1 MAGRFPG
8 AATVAEFWQNQIRGV
23 EAISRFGIEDLE
35 ISKASAALADPN
47 YVPARS
53 VLNGVDSFDADFFG
67 IYPRE
72 AELMDPQ
79 QRLFLES
86 CWQTF
91 EDAGYDPSTFSGSI
105 GVYAGSSPSTYFLSR
120 LCARPGFI
128 EKFTN
133 GYQVDNYVEM
143 IGNSLDFLAT
153 RVSYVLNLRGPSFT
167 ILSACST
174 SLVAVTQACQSLL
187 TYQCDM
193 ALAGG
198 VSITLPQRRGTF
210 YQEGGMVSPD
220 GHCRAFDVAASGTVF
235 GSGVATV
242 LLKRLEDALRD
253 NDQIYSVIRGF
264 GVNNDGAAK
273 VGYTAPS
280 VEGQSRAIAMA
291 QAAAGIEP
299 DSIGYIEA
307 HGTGTPLGDPIEL
320 SALTKV
326 FRTQTS
332 KKQYCVIGT
341 AKTNVGHLDAAAG
354 VTGLIN
360 ATHIVRHG
368 VFPPTL
374 HFKAPNANFDLENSP
389 FFVNTALSHWKPNGG
404 PRRAGVSSFGV
415 GGTNAHVVIEQAPDR
430 QTTPSTKSAHLF
442 VLSARTEAALD
453 RATENLAAHLSA
465 HPDINLADA
474 AWTLQ
479 IGRREFAHRR
489 AVAARN
495 VKEAIT
501 ALSSRVRPRAPVR
514 SQPKGCPVGFLFPG
528 QGSQHVNMGREIY
541 RTEPVFRDAV
551 DRCSNIL
558 RPHLG
563 VDLRSLLYPADNAT
577 AADKRRVTD
586 TVIAQPAL
594 FTIEYALAQ
603 LWKAWGVR
611 PNAML
616 GHSIGEFVAACLAG
630 VFDLDDALAVIAARG
645 RMMQQLPPG
654 GMLSVRLSE
663 AELRRRLPGSLSI
676 AAVNSPS
683 LCVAAGP
690 SNALGEFEQV
700 LAREGIA
707 VRPLTTSH
715 AFHSAMMDPLIEP
728 FTEIVAKVRLKPPQ
742 IPYVSSVTGTWITDR
757 EATDP
762 RYWARHAREPVKFS
776 SAVDELLKDPEAA
789 LVEVGPGNVLSTLA
803 RQHVAASADRT
814 VVPSLSD
821 EMSGRNDAVC
831 LMNAVGSLWCAGAH
845 LDWRAF
851 HGEERR
857 QRISLP
863 TYSFESNR
871 YWLELDT
878 VPQLSAATPVATNSQ
893 SSSNAHE
900 PAKAQEPTPMNDMS
914 NASAAAPSAHGNR
927 EARIHAAVAE
937 IFEDLSGMDFATV
950 DRSTTFLELGFDSLF
965 LTQVTQALQSKFGVK
980 ITLRQLLG
988 EQSTLQ
994 ALAQYLGDNAAPG
1007 LFDEPSPAVGAPV
1020 PAPSPV
1026 SQPLTIETR
1035 GTVSVPDSAAA
1046 NSPLDQLMREQL
1058 RAMNMLFAQQLDAMR
1073 ASSAAS
1079 ATQPPTSGA
1088 VRTEA
1093 RPHSTIASD
1102 MSSDTLPPTTG
1113 LPANEGS
1120 KPHGPFRPVQKD
1132 ASGTL
1137 SESQQKHLAAFIE
1150 RHTKRTANSKRA
1162 TQEFRKTL
1170 ADPRAVSGFRAQWKE
1185 LVYPIVTNRSQGSRL
1200 WDIDGNE
1207 YIDLTNGF
1215 GSIMLGHRPEF
1226 VEAAIAK
1233 QLHEG
1238 FEIGPQSRLAG
1249 EISRMFCEM
1258 TGNERM
1264 TFCNTGSEAV
1274 MAAMRVARTVTG
1286 RNKVVMFSGDYHG
1299 TFDEVLVKGFTNK
1312 AGDPISAP
1320 IAPGIPRENLS

>member
-1 MAGRFPG
+1 MRDQESLFDGVAIVGMGGRFPG
-8 AATVAEFWQNQIRGV
+8 AATVAAFWQNQLQGV
-23 EAISRFGIEDLE
+23 EAISRFGVEDLE
-35 ISKASAALADPN
+35 ISNPSVALADPN

-53 VLNGVDSFDADFFG
+53 VLNGVDSFDSEFFG

-91 EDAGYDPSTFSGSI
+91 EDAGYDPLTFPGSI

-128 EKFTN
+128 EKFTD
-133 GYQVDNYVEM
+133 GYQVGNYVEM
-143 IGNSLDFLAT
+143 LGNSLDFLAT

-220 GHCRAFDVAASGTVF
+220 GHCRAFDADASGTVF
-235 GSGVATV
+235 GSGVAIV
-242 LLKRLEDALRD
+242 LLKRLEDAVHD

-264 GVNNDGAAK
+264 GVNNDGATK

-320 SALTKV
+320 AALTKA
-326 FRTQTS
+326 FRAQTA
-332 KKQYCVIGT
+332 KKHYCVIGT

-360 ATHIVRHG
+360 ATHVVRHG

-374 HFKAPNANFDLENSP
+374 HFKRPNANFDLESSP
-389 FFVNTALSHWKPNGG
+389 FFVNAALSHWKPNGV

-415 GGTNAHVVIEQAPDR
+415 GGTNAHVIIEQAPDR
-430 QTTPSTKSAHLF
+430 QTTTSTKPAHLL

-465 HPDINLADA
+465 HPETNLADA

-479 IGRREFAHRR
+479 IGRREFGHRR

-495 VKEAIT
+495 VREAIT
-501 ALSSRVRPRAPVR
+501 ALSNPVR
-514 SQPKGCPVGFLFPG
+514 RPVRVGSQQKERPVSFLFPG

-541 RTEPVFRDAV
+541 QSEPVFRDVV
-551 DRCSNIL
+551 DRCANIL

-563 VDLRSLLYPADNAT
+563 ADLRSLLYPADNAT
-577 AADKRRVTD
+577 EDDKRRVTD

-603 LWKAWGVR
+603 LWQAWGVQ
-611 PNAML
+611 PKAML
-616 GHSIGEFVAACLAG
+616 GHSIGEFVAACLAD
-630 VFDLDDALAVIAARG
+630 VFQLEDALAVIAARG
-645 RMMQQLPPG
+645 RMMQQLPTG

-663 AELRRRLPGSLSI
+663 SELRRRLPGSLSI
-676 AAVNSPS
+676 AAVNSSS

-690 SNALGEFEQV
+690 SDALGELEQA
-700 LAREGIA
+700 LTREGIA
-707 VRPLTTSH
+707 VRRLITSH

-728 FTEIVAKVRLKPPQ
+728 FTAIVANVRLKPPR
-742 IPYVSSVTGTWITDR
+742 IPYVSGVTGTWITDR

-762 RYWARHAREPVKFS
+762 GYWARHAREPVRFS
-776 SAVDELLKDPEAA
+776 SAVAELLEDPEAA

-803 RQHVAASADRT
+803 RQHVAVSTDRT
-814 VVPSLSD
+814 VVPSLSAD
-821 EMSGRNDAVC
+821 MSGSDDALC
-831 LMNAVGSLWCAGAH
+831 LMNAVGALWRVGVH
-845 LDWRAF
+845 PDWRAF

-871 YWLELDT
+871 HWLEPAA
-878 VPQLSAATPVATNSQ
+878 VPQLSAATPVATTSQ
-893 SSSNAHE
+893 PSSNARESAKVQE
-900 PAKAQEPTPMNDMS
+900 PAPMNDMTNVS
-914 NASAAAPSAHGNR
+914 GAAPSARGSR
-927 EARIHAAVAE
+927 EARIHAAIAE
-937 IFEDLSGMDFATV
+937 IFESLSGMDFATV

-965 LTQVTQALQSKFGVK
+965 LTQVTQALQGKFGVK
-980 ITLRQLLG
+980 ITFRQLLG

-994 ALAQYLGDNAAPG
+994 ALARYLDGNVAPG
-1007 LFDEPSPAVGAPV
+1007 LFDEPVPAVAVPV
-1020 PAPSPV
+1020 PAPAPV
-1026 SQPLTIETR
+1026 SAPSAIEAL
-1035 GTVSVPDSAAA
+1035 GTVSFPDSAVAG
-1046 NSPLDQLMREQL
+1046 SPIDQLMREQL
-1058 RAMNMLFAQQLDAMR
+1058 RAMNALFAQ
-1073 ASSAAS
+1073 
-1079 ATQPPTSGA
+1079 
-1088 VRTEA
+1088 
-1093 RPHSTIASD
+1093 
-1102 MSSDTLPPTTG
+1102 
-1113 LPANEGS
+1113 
-1120 KPHGPFRPVQKD
+1120 
-1132 ASGTL
+1132 
-1137 SESQQKHLAAFIE
+1137 
-1150 RHTKRTANSKRA
+1150 
-1162 TQEFRKTL
+1162 
-1170 ADPRAVSGFRAQWKE
+1170 
-1185 LVYPIVTNRSQGSRL
+1185 
-1200 WDIDGNE
+1200 
-1207 YIDLTNGF
+1207 
-1215 GSIMLGHRPEF
+1215 
-1226 VEAAIAK
+1226 
-1233 QLHEG
+1233 
-1238 FEIGPQSRLAG
+1238 
-1249 EISRMFCEM
+1249 
-1258 TGNERM
+1258 
-1264 TFCNTGSEAV
+1264 
-1274 MAAMRVARTVTG
+1274 
-1286 RNKVVMFSGDYHG
+1286 
-1299 TFDEVLVKGFTNK
+1299 
-1312 AGDPISAP
+1312 
-1320 IAPGIPRENLS
+1320 